1 MGAMEDTLFI
11 GGSVL
16 CSIVVLVVL
25 GLALRGKG
33 DRRSLMHGPV
43 TSRRFRRPGTFKG
56 Y

>member
-25 GLALRGKG
+25 GLALRGKKG
-33 DRRSLMHGPV
+33 DRESLMHGPCHI
-43 TSRRFRRPGTFKG
+43 
-56 Y
+56 